1 MTKPI
6 MKTEDYVAFY
16 GELSEMMLT
25 KHIQDVYNDDPYE
38 TQKNGDITIK
48 SKYEDIW
55 LEIVDDVCET
65 IDKFIIKEEIWLKN

>member
-1 MTKPI
+1 MTRVI
-6 MKTEDYVAFY
+6 MKTEDYVDFY
-16 GELSEMMLT
+16 SDLSQMMLT
-25 KHIQDVYNDDPYE
+25 KHIEDVYNDDPYE

-65 IDKFIIKEEIWLKN
+65 IDKFIIKGEL

>member
-16 GELSEMMLT
+16 SELSAMMFT
-25 KHIQDVYNDDPYE
+25 KHIQDVYIDDPYE

-65 IDKFIIKEEIWLKN
+65 IDKFIIKE

>member
-1 MTKPI
+1 MTRVI
-6 MKTEDYVAFY
+6 MKTEDYVDFY
-16 GELSEMMLT
+16 SDLSQMILT
-25 KHIQDVYNDDPYE
+25 KHIEDVYNDDPYE

-65 IDKFIIKEEIWLKN
+65 IDKFIIKGEIWLE

>member
-1 MTKPI
+1 MTRVI
-6 MKTEDYVAFY
+6 MKTEDYVDFY
-16 GELSEMMLT
+16 SDLSQMILT
-25 KHIQDVYNDDPYE
+25 KHIEDVYNDDPYE

-65 IDKFIIKEEIWLKN
+65 IDKFIIKGEI

>member
-1 MTKPI
+1 MNKPI

-65 IDKFIIKEEIWLKN
+65 IDKFITKEEIWLKN

>member
-25 KHIQDVYNDDPYE
+25 KHIQDVYDDDPYE

-65 IDKFIIKEEIWLKN
+65 IDKFIIKEEI

>member
-65 IDKFIIKEEIWLKN
+65 IDKFIIKEEI

>member
-1 MTKPI
+1 
-6 MKTEDYVAFY
+6 MKTEDYVDFY
-16 GELSEMMLT
+16 SDLSQMMLT
-25 KHIQDVYNDDPYE
+25 KHIEDVYNDDPCE

-65 IDKFIIKEEIWLKN
+65 IDKFIIKGEI

>member
-1 MTKPI
+1 MTRVI
-6 MKTEDYVAFY
+6 MKTEDYVDFY
-16 GELSEMMLT
+16 SDLSQMMLT
-25 KHIQDVYNDDPYE
+25 KHIEDVYNDDPYE

-65 IDKFIIKEEIWLKN
+65 IYKFIIKGEI

>member
-1 MTKPI
+1 MTKPT

-65 IDKFIIKEEIWLKN
+65 IDKFITKEEI